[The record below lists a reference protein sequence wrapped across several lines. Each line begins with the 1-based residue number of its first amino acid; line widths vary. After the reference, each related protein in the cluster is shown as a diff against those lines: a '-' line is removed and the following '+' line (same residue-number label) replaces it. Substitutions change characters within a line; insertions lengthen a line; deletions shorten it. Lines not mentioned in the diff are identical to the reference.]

1 MEIRKIIAYALLETI
16 YMVGLSTIFSMAIGF
31 IISIILVT
39 TKDRGLKPNRLVYS
53 ILDFII
59 NTLRSFPFIILMIA
73 IFPLTKL
80 IVGKSIGTTAAIVPL
95 TIGASPFAARV
106 IEGAMN
112 EVDNGL
118 IEAAK
123 SFGASTCNIL
133 FKVILK
139 EAMPS
144 IINGIT
150 LTIINLIGYS
160 AMAGAIGAGG
170 LGDVAI
176 KYGYYRFKT
185 DIMVYTVIVL
195 ILLVQITQYI
205 GNLLYKK
212 IAK

>member
-1 MEIRKIIAYALLETI
+1 MEIRKIIVYALLETI
-16 YMVGLSTIFSMAIGF
+16 YMVGLSTIFSMIIGF
-31 IISIILVT
+31 IISIILVI
-39 TKDRGLKPNRLVYS
+39 TKDGGLKSNRLVYS

-95 TIGASPFAARV
+95 TIGASPFSARV

-118 IEAAK
+118 IETAK
-123 SFGASTCNIL
+123 SFGASTRHIL
-133 FKVILK
+133 FKVIIK

-205 GNLLYKK
+205 GNLFYKK